1 MIRKTISCLAAL
13 GAAVAGFAVL
23 GTPSIASAVAAQG
36 AATLSVSS
44 GTGSTNFNISLPAGA
59 ACSGSGSSNYRWD
72 SYFVAAATDA
82 STLTF
87 NAGTIGN
94 APVGSYASQLTD
106 ISGNVLGTKNP
117 SASPVGLISG
127 ITQVNLSSLAG
138 APVGAYKLG
147 IFCANLGSSGALDA
161 GHFWETKLTI
171 TNASTLAWV
180 LGTAPAAPVLASP
193 LTANDGSL
201 AGSFTQATADP
212 AVTGYT
218 VTFHPASGP
227 DLTAS
232 LGAGVTTFTK
242 TGLANGTQYAVTI
255 VATNTVNSSVASNS
269 VNGTPNPLPYNA
281 VTNLVATPATGA
293 IALSFTGVSD
303 HVPNSYQVA
312 VTQASTPIAGSPFTV
327 AFTSA
332 GATETTTLSSL
343 TAGLNYAITV
353 TPSYTSPYSATG
365 ASTSAV
371 PLAAQVLIQDIT
383 VTRPVGALVLTQV
396 CAGSIAPTKLGVAD
410 PGFTQYPYPVNADQ
424 TSAAIY
430 PTHCGLALGNAA
442 LLTTG
447 AQAGQFFKATGA
459 INAITVVDTRDT
471 DGGWTVQGSVTNFTD
486 GGSNSF
492 SGNYLGW
499 TPAVTTST
507 PASITGYTQV
517 VSAGA
522 AVTPAKLTGLNA
534 AKKPLASA
542 AAGHGLGIAVLAAP
556 LTLLIPIEAISGNYS
571 ATLTFDVI

>member
-94 APVGSYASQLTD
+94 VPGGSYASQLTD

-147 IFCANLGSSGALDA
+147 IFCANLSSSGALDA

-180 LGTAPAAPVLASP
+180 LGTAPAAPVLGGT

-218 VTFHPASGP
+218 VTFHPASGS

-255 VATNTVNSSVASNS
+255 VATNTVGNSVASNS

-281 VTNLVATPATGA
+281 VTSLVATPATGA
-293 IALSFTGVSD
+293 IHRRFHQRRRHGDDDAQQPHRWSELRHHGHPVV
-303 HVPNSYQVA
+303 HLA
-312 VTQASTPIAGSPFTV
+312 VLGDRCLDERRPAGSP
-327 AFTSA
+327 
-332 GATETTTLSSL
+332 G
-343 TAGLNYAITV
+343 
-353 TPSYTSPYSATG
+353 
-365 ASTSAV
+365 
-371 PLAAQVLIQDIT
+371 
-383 VTRPVGALVLTQV
+383 
-396 CAGSIAPTKLGVAD
+396 AD
-410 PGFTQYPYPVNADQ
+410 PGHHRHPPRGRLGAD
-424 TSAAIY
+424 A
-430 PTHCGLALGNAA
+430 GLRRLH
-442 LLTTG
+442 
-447 AQAGQFFKATGA
+447 
-459 INAITVVDTRDT
+459 R
-471 DGGWTVQGSVTNFTD
+471 
-486 GGSNSF
+486 
-492 SGNYLGW
+492 
-499 TPAVTTST
+499 P
-507 PASITGYTQV
+507 
-517 VSAGA
+517 
-522 AVTPAKLTGLNA
+522 
-534 AKKPLASA
+534 
-542 AAGHGLGIAVLAAP
+542 H
-556 LTLLIPIEAISGNYS
+556 EARCR
-571 ATLTFDVI
+571 